1 MRSGSETLEKEFEKS
16 DTLIVWCL
24 LSSEKITTIIWK
36 VFSFSTL
43 HHFSFSKKKNSTSRE
58 IFDFEFQIFK
68 IGLDAGN
75 FSFFFERVQ

>member
-24 LSSEKITTIIWK
+24 LSSEKITIIWK
-36 VFSFSTL
+36 IFSFSTL

-68 IGLDAGN
+68 IGLDA
-75 FSFFFERVQ
+75 ERVQ

>member
-1 MRSGSETLEKEFEKS
+1 MKLSKRNLKNRI
-16 DTLIVWCL
+16 TLIVWCL

-68 IGLDAGN
+68 IGLDA
-75 FSFFFERVQ
+75 ERVQ